1 MVEVVLVKGRKRGPG
16 GLGSG
21 LGRHTSTSRR
31 VPLLSAPSAMFWCVI
46 RHRRGRFVDAIL
58 GVLVTLFLVFVFFVL
73 FVFLPCV
80 KIIK

>member
-1 MVEVVLVKGRKRGPG
+1 
-16 GLGSG
+16 
-21 LGRHTSTSRR
+21 
-31 VPLLSAPSAMFWCVI
+31 MFWCVI